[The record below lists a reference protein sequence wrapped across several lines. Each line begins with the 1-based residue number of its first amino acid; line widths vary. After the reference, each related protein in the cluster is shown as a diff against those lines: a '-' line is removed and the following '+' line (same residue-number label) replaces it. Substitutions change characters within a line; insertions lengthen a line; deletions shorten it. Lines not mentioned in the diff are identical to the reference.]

1 MGNESGVRARPSRP
15 QHRRAGQQSERAL
28 VVRRRAA
35 RRGEVAITT
44 LFHVHR
50 SWGYVAIGL
59 NALAG
64 VIALVAWRVPKFR
77 GRWVWTA
84 TIVAEGALLVQV
96 LLGVILVS
104 DKAYGKAVPRFHM
117 FYGFVAFI
125 TIGLAYQY
133 RDSMRGRLEMFY
145 GFVGLF
151 LMGVGIRA
159 VLQVVG

>member
-1 MGNESGVRARPSRP
+1 MLAPS
-15 QHRRAGQQSERAL
+15 
-28 VVRRRAA
+28 AA
-35 RRGEVAITT
+35 SAVLGSLAWLRG
-44 LFHVHR
+44 FHA
-50 SWGYVAIGL
+50 WWAWVAIGA

-64 VIALVAWRVPKFR
+64 VVALVAWRVRPWR
-77 GRWVWTA
+77 GRWVWIA
-84 TIVAEGALLVQV
+84 TGVAEGMMMLQVAVGVVLVASKEYV
-96 LLGVILVS
+96 
-104 DKAYGKAVPRFHM
+104 APRFHM

-159 VLQVVG
+159 VLQVAG